1 MQVYSNYMYIF
12 GNIEHIKSERETHLK
27 HCKFKLTT
35 LGFLYRVNILKICAK
50 IIIAISTEETSK
62 NAYYCN

>member
-1 MQVYSNYMYIF
+1 MYIF

-35 LGFLYRVNILKICAK
+35 LGFLYRINILKICAK
-50 IIIAISTEETSK
+50 
-62 NAYYCN
+62 